1 MIISVTLNAA
11 IDRTVAVPNFRLGHR
26 HRSVESRTAPGGKGV
41 NVARALAALERP
53 VVVTG
58 LAGGANGDRVI
69 RSLEAEGLLTDFIR
83 IAEETRINLAVVDP
97 TSGDQTEINERGPE
111 VRPEELEA
119 FVERLEYLARG
130 ARLCVLAGSLPPGV
144 EVDFYGRLVR
154 ILDEMGVQVLL
165 DAEGE
170 AMHAGMRAG
179 PAMVTPNRLEAE
191 ELVGREFESRD
202 ELYDVLGELVDLGPR
217 QAAITLPEGCVAVL
231 EDGGRQTVEATIEP
245 LEPVSTVGSGDAFV
259 AGFVAGIYDG
269 LSPTESLAYA
279 VACGAESTQHLG
291 AGRVDRDRVEG
302 LVDQVQVK
310 PVETRAGV

>member
-69 RSLEAEGLLTDFIR
+69 RSLESEGLLTDFIR

-170 AMHAGMRAG
+170 AMLAGMRAE

-302 LVDQVQVK
+302 LVDQVHVK
-310 PVETRAGV
+310 PVETLAGV

>member
-83 IAEETRINLAVVDP
+83 ISEETRINLAVVDP
-97 TSGDQTEINERGPE
+97 TSGQQTEINERGPE
-111 VRPEELEA
+111 VQAEELEA
-119 FVERLEYLARG
+119 FLERLEYLARG

-144 EVDFYGRLVR
+144 EVDFYGRLVG
-154 ILDEMGVQVLL
+154 ILDGLGVQVLL

-170 AMHAGMRAG
+170 AMLAGMRAG

-191 ELVGREFESRD
+191 ELVGREFESRE
-202 ELYDVLGELVDLGPR
+202 ELYDVLGELLDLGPK
-217 QAAITLPEGCVAVL
+217 QAAITLPEGCVAIL
-231 EDGGRQTVEATIEP
+231 DDAGHKKVEATIEP
-245 LEPVSTVGSGDAFV
+245 LEAVSTVGSGDAFV
-259 AGFVAGIYDG
+259 AGFVAGVYDG
-269 LSPTESLAYA
+269 MPPLESLAYA

-291 AGRVDRDRVEG
+291 AGRVDRDRVES
-302 LVDQVQVK
+302 LVEQVTVK
-310 PVETRAGV
+310 PVEARAGV